1 MCLEV
6 GLEVQSGALSIL
18 VGVGVGGHFPKRKLV
33 TRMEGKISPHG
44 NIFSRA
50 VVAQAF
56 NAITGEE
63 EVEESL

>member
-1 MCLEV
+1 MCREV

-18 VGVGVGGHFPKRKLV
+18 VGVGVGGHFPQRKLV
-33 TRMEGKISPHG
+33 TRMEVF
-44 NIFSRA
+44 FSRA